1 MTGVHE
7 REGDDDDQTSVPWR
21 VAHDPPRPTSRP
33 VPASSMWC
41 PDPKEVEETALSSRW
56 LCLRYYYYYR
66 KYNISFFLRS
76 FAQA

>member
-1 MTGVHE
+1 MTRRACRGAWRTTHPDPRAGRCRRRQCGV
-7 REGDDDDQTSVPWR
+7 
-21 VAHDPPRPTSRP
+21 
-33 VPASSMWC
+33 
-41 PDPKEVEETALSSRW
+41 PKEVEETALSSRW

>member
-1 MTGVHE
+1 
-7 REGDDDDQTSVPWR
+7 
-21 VAHDPPRPTSRP
+21 
-33 VPASSMWC
+33 
-41 PDPKEVEETALSSRW
+41 VEETALSSRW